1 MSSNISSK
9 VLLAAAAIV
18 LATATGPANA
28 EFKPTRPIEVI
39 VHNGPGSGP
48 DIFGRTLVQIIDQ
61 EKLSPVRMQVVN
73 KVGGGGTTAAS
84 YMVSKKGDAHTLSV
98 FTSVWITNPLVQQE
112 ASTKLVD
119 MTPISRLVVEPAV
132 IVVRAESPY
141 KTLRDVVDA
150 ALKNPGGLKQA
161 GGSVL
166 ARDALVR
173 QLLMTH
179 TGARWA
185 FISFPAAGERLSA
198 LLGGHVDFVLVEP
211 PEAGELIRAGKLRA
225 LVQLADKRLTGFE
238 NVPTL
243 PEAGFNVPNVPQAR
257 GIIGPTGMPA
267 DAVAYYEELLRKTS
281 RSPGWQK
288 FLTDNQLDDAYLNAK
303 DTVTF
308 LGQFEDQLRA
318 ILVQSGVKLVR

>member
-1 MSSNISSK
+1 MRCR
-9 VLLAAAAIV
+9 VVLVTAMALLASACPAA
-18 LATATGPANA
+18 A
-28 EFKPTRPIEVI
+28 EFKPTKPIEII

-61 EKLSPVRMQVVN
+61 EKLSPVRLQVVN

-84 YMVSKKGDAHTLSV
+84 YVVNKKGDPHVWTV

-119 MTPISRLVVEPAV
+119 MSPIARLVVEPAV
-132 IVVRAESPY
+132 IVVRADSRY
-141 KTLRDVVDA
+141 QTLRDVIDA
-150 ALKNPGGLKQA
+150 ALKNPGQIKQA

-173 QLLMTH
+173 QLLMAH
-179 TGARWA
+179 TGARWT
-185 FISFPAAGERLSA
+185 FISFPAAGERLAA

-225 LVQLADKRLTGFE
+225 LVQIADKRLAGFE
-238 NVPTL
+238 TVPTL

-257 GIIGPTGMPA
+257 GIVGPPGMPA

-288 FLTDNQLDDAYLNAK
+288 FLHDNQLDDAFLNAK

-308 LGQFEDQLRA
+308 LGEFENQLRA
-318 ILVQSGVKLVR
+318 ILIQSGVKLVR

>member
-1 MSSNISSK
+1 MQRIIA
-9 VLLAAAAIV
+9 LAATVV
-18 LATATGPANA
+18 LATAVVGPAAA
-28 EFKPTRPIEVI
+28 EFKPTKPIEIV

-61 EKLSPVRMQVVN
+61 EKLSPVRLQVVN

-84 YMVSKKGDAHTLSV
+84 YVVGKKGDPHVWTV

-119 MTPISRLVVEPAV
+119 MSPIARLVVEPAV
-132 IVVRAESPY
+132 IVVRADSSY
-141 KTLRDVVDA
+141 QTLRDVIDA
-150 ALKNPGGLKQA
+150 ALKSPGQIKQA

-173 QLLMTH
+173 QLLMAH
-179 TGARWA
+179 TGARWS
-185 FISFPAAGERLSA
+185 FISFPAAGERLAA

-225 LVQLADKRLTGFE
+225 LVQIADKRLAGFE

-257 GIIGPTGMPA
+257 GIVGPPGMPA

-288 FLTDNQLDDAYLNAK
+288 FLHDNQLDDAFLNSK
-303 DTVTF
+303 DTIAF
-308 LGQFEDQLRA
+308 FGEFEQQLRD
-318 ILVQSGVKLVR
+318 ILIQSGVKVIR

>member
-1 MSSNISSK
+1 MK
-9 VLLAAAAIV
+9 CRVVLVTAMALLAAAF
-18 LATATGPANA
+18 PAAA
-28 EFKPTRPIEVI
+28 EFKPTKPIEIV

-61 EKLSPVRMQVVN
+61 EKLSPVRLQVVN

-84 YMVSKKGDAHTLSV
+84 YVVNKKGDPHVWTV

-119 MTPISRLVVEPAV
+119 MSPIARLVVEPAV
-132 IVVRAESPY
+132 IVVRADSPY
-141 KTLRDVVDA
+141 RTLRDVIDA
-150 ALKNPGGLKQA
+150 ALKNPGQIKQA

-173 QLLMTH
+173 QLLMAH
-179 TGARWA
+179 TGARWS
-185 FISFPAAGERLSA
+185 FISFPAAGERLAA

-225 LVQLADKRLTGFE
+225 LVQIADKRLAGFE
-238 NVPTL
+238 TVPTL

-257 GIIGPTGMPA
+257 GIVGPPGMPA

-288 FLTDNQLDDAYLNAK
+288 FLHDNQLDDAFLNSK
-303 DTVTF
+303 DTIAF
-308 LGQFEDQLRA
+308 LGEFEQQLRD
-318 ILVQSGVKLVR
+318 ILIQSGVKLVR

>member
-1 MSSNISSK
+1 MRCR
-9 VLLAAAAIV
+9 VVLVTAMALLASACPAA
-18 LATATGPANA
+18 A
-28 EFKPTRPIEVI
+28 EFKPTKPIEII

-61 EKLSPVRMQVVN
+61 EKLSPVRLQVVN

-84 YMVSKKGDAHTLSV
+84 YVVNKKGDPHVWTV

-119 MTPISRLVVEPAV
+119 MSPIARLVVEPAV
-132 IVVRAESPY
+132 IVVRADSRY
-141 KTLRDVVDA
+141 QTLRDVIDA
-150 ALKNPGGLKQA
+150 ALKNPGQIKQA

-173 QLLMTH
+173 QLLMAH
-179 TGARWA
+179 TGARWS
-185 FISFPAAGERLSA
+185 FISFPAAGERLAA

-225 LVQLADKRLTGFE
+225 LVQIADKRLAGFE
-238 NVPTL
+238 TVPTL

-257 GIIGPTGMPA
+257 GIVGPPGMPA

-288 FLTDNQLDDAYLNAK
+288 FLHDNQLDDAFLNSK
-303 DTVTF
+303 DTIAF
-308 LGQFEDQLRA
+308 LGEFEQQLRD
-318 ILVQSGVKLVR
+318 ILIQSGVKLVR

>member
-1 MSSNISSK
+1 MTRK
-9 VLLAAAAIV
+9 LVLAAATVA
-18 LATATGPANA
+18 LAAGAACPAAA
-28 EFKPTRPIEVI
+28 EFKPTKPVEVV

-48 DIFGRTLVQIIDQ
+48 DIFGRTLVQIIEQ
-61 EKLSPVRMQVVN
+61 EKLAPVRFQVVN

-84 YMVSKKGDAHTLSV
+84 YVVSKKGDAHTWSV
-98 FTSVWITNPLVQQE
+98 WTSVWITNPLVQE
-112 ASTKLVD
+112 AASTKLVD

-141 KTLRDVVDA
+141 KSLRDVIDA
-150 ALKNPGGLKQA
+150 ALKNPGQLKQA
-161 GGSVL
+161 GGSPL

-173 QLLMTH
+173 QLLMSH

-185 FISFPAAGERLSA
+185 FISFPAAGERLAA

-225 LVQLADKRLTGFE
+225 LVQIADKRLAGFE
-238 NVPTL
+238 SVPTL

-257 GIIGPTGMPA
+257 GVIGPPGMPA
-267 DAVAYYEELLRKTS
+267 DAVAYYEDLLHKTS

-288 FLTDNQLDDAYLNAK
+288 FLTDNQLDDAFLNAK

-308 LGQFEDQLRA
+308 LGQFEEQLRA

>member
-1 MSSNISSK
+1 MRCR
-9 VLLAAAAIV
+9 IV
-18 LATATGPANA
+18 LATATVLLATACPAAA
-28 EFKPTRPIEVI
+28 EFKPTRPIEII

-61 EKLSPVRMQVVN
+61 EKLSPVRLQVVN

-84 YMVSKKGDAHTLSV
+84 YVVNKKGDPHVWTV

-119 MTPISRLVVEPAV
+119 MSPIARLVVEPAV
-132 IVVRAESPY
+132 IVVRADSRY
-141 KTLRDVVDA
+141 QTLRDVIDA
-150 ALKNPGGLKQA
+150 ALKNPGQIKQA

-173 QLLMTH
+173 QLLMAH
-179 TGARWA
+179 TGARWS
-185 FISFPAAGERLSA
+185 FISFPAAGERLAA

-225 LVQLADKRLTGFE
+225 LVQIADKRLAGFE
-238 NVPTL
+238 TVPTL

-257 GIIGPTGMPA
+257 GIVGPPGMPA

-281 RSPGWQK
+281 RSPGWRK
-288 FLTDNQLDDAYLNAK
+288 FLHDNQLDDAFLNSK
-303 DTVTF
+303 DTIAF
-308 LGQFEDQLRA
+308 LGEFEQQLRD
-318 ILVQSGVKLVR
+318 ILIQSGVKLVR

>member
-1 MSSNISSK
+1 MRCR
-9 VLLAAAAIV
+9 VVLVTAMALLASACPAA
-18 LATATGPANA
+18 A
-28 EFKPTRPIEVI
+28 EFKPTKPIEII

-61 EKLSPVRMQVVN
+61 EKLSPVRLQVVN

-84 YMVSKKGDAHTLSV
+84 YVVNKKGDPHVWTV

-119 MTPISRLVVEPAV
+119 MSPIARLVVEPAV
-132 IVVRAESPY
+132 IVVRADSRY
-141 KTLRDVVDA
+141 QTLRDVIDA
-150 ALKNPGGLKQA
+150 ALKNPGQIKQA

-173 QLLMTH
+173 QLLMAH
-179 TGARWA
+179 TGARWS
-185 FISFPAAGERLSA
+185 FISFPAAGERLAA

-225 LVQLADKRLTGFE
+225 LVQIVDKRLAGFE
-238 NVPTL
+238 TVPTL

-257 GIIGPTGMPA
+257 GIVGPPGMPA

-288 FLTDNQLDDAYLNAK
+288 FLHDNQLDDAFLNAK
-303 DTVTF
+303 DTIAF
-308 LGQFEDQLRA
+308 LGEFEQQLRD
-318 ILVQSGVKLVR
+318 ILIQSGVKLVR

>member
-1 MSSNISSK
+1 
-9 VLLAAAAIV
+9 
-18 LATATGPANA
+18 
-28 EFKPTRPIEVI
+28 
-39 VHNGPGSGP
+39 
-48 DIFGRTLVQIIDQ
+48 
-61 EKLSPVRMQVVN
+61 
-73 KVGGGGTTAAS
+73 
-84 YMVSKKGDAHTLSV
+84 
-98 FTSVWITNPLVQQE
+98 
-112 ASTKLVD
+112 
-119 MTPISRLVVEPAV
+119 VVEPAV

-141 KTLRDVVDA
+141 KSLRDVIDA
-150 ALKNPGGLKQA
+150 ALKNPGQLKQA
-161 GGSVL
+161 GGSPL

-173 QLLMTH
+173 QLLMSH

-185 FISFPAAGERLSA
+185 FISFPAAGERLAA

-225 LVQLADKRLTGFE
+225 LVQIADKRLAGFE

-257 GIIGPTGMPA
+257 GIIGPPGMPA
-267 DAVAYYEELLRKTS
+267 DAVAYYEDLLHKTS

-288 FLTDNQLDDAYLNAK
+288 FLTDNQLDDAFLNAK

-308 LGQFEDQLRA
+308 LGQFEEQLRA

>member
-1 MSSNISSK
+1 MA
-9 VLLAAAAIV
+9 LLASACPAA
-18 LATATGPANA
+18 A
-28 EFKPTRPIEVI
+28 EFKPTKPIEII

-61 EKLSPVRMQVVN
+61 EKLSPVRLQVVN

-84 YMVSKKGDAHTLSV
+84 YVVNKKGDPHVWTV

-119 MTPISRLVVEPAV
+119 MSPIARLVVEPAV
-132 IVVRAESPY
+132 IVVRADSRY
-141 KTLRDVVDA
+141 QTLRDVIDA
-150 ALKNPGGLKQA
+150 ALKNPGQIKQA

-173 QLLMTH
+173 QLLMAH
-179 TGARWA
+179 TGARWS
-185 FISFPAAGERLSA
+185 FISFPAAGERLAA

-225 LVQLADKRLTGFE
+225 LVQIADKRLAGFE
-238 NVPTL
+238 TVPTL

-257 GIIGPTGMPA
+257 GIVGPPGMPA

-288 FLTDNQLDDAYLNAK
+288 FLHDNQLDDAFLNSK
-303 DTVTF
+303 DTIAF
-308 LGQFEDQLRA
+308 LGEFEQQLRD
-318 ILVQSGVKLVR
+318 ILIQSGVKLVR